1 MIGLIGH
8 DEVGEVHR
16 GEGEREGG
24 GFLDLLPLDGTLHL
38 ALLHPKWG
46 PGFAQLGQE
55 GLLGLHHPHPHHQG
69 VDGRQGLAE
78 LKQGWTFCQYCLIA
92 RTFCS
97 CLFLVRI
104 LEDVVILIQTLKDI
118 VILILIL
125 EDVVINCLLLISTL
139 WPRWHTTRQ
148 YV

>member
-1 MIGLIGH
+1 MICLIGH

-24 GFLDLLPLDGTLHL
+24 GFLDLLPLDGTLRL

-69 VDGRQGLAE
+69 VDGSQGLAE
-78 LKQGWTFCQYCLIA
+78 LTQGWIFCQYCLIA
-92 RTFCS
+92 RSFCS
-97 CLFLVRI
+97 RLFLVRI
-104 LEDVVILIQTLKDI
+104 LEDVVILI
-118 VILILIL
+118 LIL
-125 EDVVINCLLLISTL
+125 EDIVIICLLLISTL

>member
-1 MIGLIGH
+1 MICLIGH

-24 GFLDLLPLDGTLHL
+24 GFLDLLPLDGTLRL

-55 GLLGLHHPHPHHQG
+55 GLLGLHHPHPHHKG

-78 LKQGWTFCQYCLIA
+78 LMQSWTFCQYCLIA
-92 RTFCS
+92 RSFRIHEDVII
-97 CLFLVRI
+97 LIQI
-104 LEDVVILIQTLKDI
+104 LEDL

-125 EDVVINCLLLISTL
+125 EDVVIICLLLITPL
-139 WPRWHTTRQ
+139 WPR
-148 YV
+148 